1 MNKGA
6 SGIAVFGEQRGGRQR
21 VRYYFDLSDTHEGY
35 RSRPVP
41 LWTMRP
47 EDEPAVI
54 ETLEN
59 SFGELEKK
67 ETVGE
72 AVLSVAANLTE
83 DNLKEYLNHLERIG
97 KKGRIGRETPD
108 KQEKIIRKLT
118 VNSVACMIMTR
129 LGVDISAYPEVN
141 RFEEIIYFDHHDVLT
156 LIGSA
161 GSDIARMALSEVSKT
176 VRSVRK
182 ENRIVADE
190 GRSLYDMLIKDR
202 GGENHG
208 TDLPEG
214 REGNASQRDDAEAG
228 EDESG
233 PLRPD
238 EGDLPEGERP
248 SFVLPPSDQL
258 SPLQS
263 SEGDRG
269 AGDGDGRTSGQPD
282 GEGRG
287 RDGGIEARGS
297 DGVERPDEQHP
308 EPVAGDRDARVNH
321 ELRFYD
327 QKAEDRRLPFF
338 GRDDT
343 IRDLFLSSDKLLAS
357 KQEIEAVYQT
367 KPGESAWTDYIRS
380 IFNLEQTTVHLSDGT
395 EAGYQA
401 YSNGVLMWEGI
412 PEEKTKQTFYR
423 WNAVSGYFRAMHLLG
438 ELTEENPFA
447 DRDGQFALEGIGIAE
462 KKAGSIFTQEI
473 IDIVLR
479 KGSSFE
485 HGKFRIIEHF
495 SQEKT
500 AEEDVKLLKKEYGI
514 GGSSDAVWGTGIWE
528 NHDGKGLELSKGLG
542 DGSPK
547 ILLSWKKVA
556 KRIHELIRDGD
567 YLYPEQ
573 MEKYREWKADREEQ
587 TAALWTENKP
597 QKAEEAPKEQ
607 GENQPEKQEKR
618 RVYRYKD
625 GDHVYLGTDLYE
637 IIWNRGGNVLLQ
649 DARYPLF
656 QKELAQ
662 EEFLQKLKENSLNHH
677 LLVEEEVQAQADP
690 EMEEA
695 KRLIIQYAIDSFC
708 TEEDKA
714 KPMEELAAFL
724 PDFSDLSHVGIASTM
739 TEDEQHTI
747 EVAVNFEKNAIQWYV
762 DQELIDSVMYTSL
775 RNLIDNE
782 LKFLDFNGLVGC
794 VDMEEVNQLQADFEA
809 AVLSEH
815 RYEDVEEENGE
826 NPDVPNS
833 EENIPEAE
841 IIPSPAR
848 IDFNLA
854 AHPLEYVTPKEC
866 CRQNIEAIRVLKQCE
881 AENRPA
887 TAAEQVVLSRYVGWG
902 GLSEAFDSQKWP
914 EEYGKL
920 QMVMTPEEFKSAS
933 ASTLTAFFTP
943 ADVIA
948 AVYKAIG
955 NMGFTEGNILEP
967 SCGIGNFFGMLPDTM
982 QGSRLYGVELD
993 SISARIAGQLYQTAT
1008 VMESG
1013 FEKADL
1019 PDSFFDVVVGNVP
1032 FGDFGVVDKKYE
1044 KNHFLIHDY
1053 FFAKSLDKLRPGG
1066 VMALITSKGTMDKQ
1080 AENVRR
1086 YIADRAELLGAV
1098 RLPTST
1104 FLGNANTKVT
1114 SDILFLQKREKVIQA
1129 DQDWIHLDTDE
1140 NGVEMNRYY
1149 VKHPE
1154 MMLGRMELVSTR
1166 YGYDSACIQQ
1176 PNTDLEELLMEAAG
1190 RITGTITAYEP
1201 EEPEE
1206 KDRSIPA
1213 DPAVRN
1219 FSYTLVDGNVY
1230 FRENSRMYPEEVS
1243 VTAKNRIKGMIGIR
1257 DALRELIELQVDGM
1271 PDTAV
1276 EDAQKLLHL
1285 KYDVFTKEYGL
1296 INSRANSS
1304 VFSADSSYSLIC
1316 ALEILDENGELKQKA
1331 DIFYKRTI
1339 KSYEPVTRVDTA
1351 GESLAVSM
1359 GEHGFVDMDFMCS
1372 LCEKSEEE
1380 IVSEL
1385 DGIIF
1390 LNPEYA
1396 LGQTE
1401 VRKYLTA
1408 DEYLS
1413 GNVRRKLKQA
1423 EYLSEKE
1430 PETFASHVKALQA
1443 VQPEDLTAAEISVRL
1458 GSVWIPP
1465 EVVEKFMYE
1474 LLQTPYYIRR
1484 RIKINFVSYTKE
1496 WKVTD
1501 KNADGYNIRAVSTYG
1516 TERINAY
1523 KIIEETLNLK
1533 DVRIVDYFEDAD
1545 GKKKAVLNKKETAL
1559 AQAKQEQI
1567 KQAFKD
1573 WIWKD
1578 AERRNF
1584 LCAIY
1589 NERFN
1594 SVRVREYDGSHL
1606 VFPGMNPEI
1615 SLRSHQL
1622 NAIAHMIYGGN
1633 TLLAHAVGAGKTYE
1647 MVAAAVE
1654 CKRLGFCVKPM
1665 FVVPNHLTRQ
1675 IAAEFLQ
1682 LYPGKNVLVAA
1693 RRDFETKNRKKF
1705 CSRIATGEYDAI
1717 IIGHSQFEKIPMSR
1731 ERQIHMLEQE
1741 LEEITNGIEA
1751 ERWNRGERGTVKQLE
1766 REKKAVMNRLEKL
1779 NEQSR
1784 KDDVVTFEE
1793 LGVDMIF
1800 VDEAHYFKNLY
1811 IFTKMRNVA
1820 GISQTEAQKSSDLYM
1835 KCRYLDEIN
1844 HGRGVVFAT
1853 GTPISNSMVEMFTM
1867 QRYLQHSALKEAG
1880 LETFD
1885 AWASTFGETVMAVEL
1900 TPEGTGY
1907 RAKTRFARFFNLPE
1921 LMTMF
1926 REAADIQTAEM
1937 LNLPVPEAEFI
1948 NVAVKPSEMQKEMV
1962 ASLADR
1968 AEKIRNG
1975 MVNSQTDN
1983 MLKVT
1988 NDGRKLAL
1996 DQRMINPLLPDFEG
2010 SKVNACVKNIFRIWA
2025 ETKEKRLAQLV
2036 FCDLSTPRSDGSFSV
2051 YNDIRDKLIANGVPA
2066 EEVKFIHEADT
2077 ESKKAELFKK
2087 VRSGEVR
2094 ILMGSTQKM
2103 GAGTNVQ
2110 NRLIALHDLDCP
2122 WRPADLEQ
2130 RMGRIVRQGNENEKV
2145 QIYRYV
2151 TEQTFDAYLY
2161 QLVEGKQ
2168 KFAAQIMSGKTPVR
2182 AAEDIDETALSFA
2195 EIKMLATGDSNIKE
2209 KMDLDIQVQRLQMLK
2224 ASFLSEKY
2232 ALEDQLLKTFPLKIA
2247 KHRELL
2253 KGYEHDI
2260 KTASGHPAKT
2270 DDAGFLM
2277 VVEGDC
2283 YTGREEAGKAVL
2295 KARDKLVKPDAVPLG
2310 EYRGFTMEIKFEPMA
2325 KTFCVIIKGNVRHT
2339 AVLGEDARGA
2349 VTRIDHVID
2358 GMKEKRDYVSEELD
2372 SLIRQADHAKEEIK
2386 KPFIHEEELK
2396 QKQKR
2401 LNELNV
2407 LLNVDKRENELVDGD
2422 VEAKEETRERTSR
2435 EKEER

>member
-1 MNKGA
+1 MNKYQLLTGMYMEACDLAASSSEHWKQFLQCASRNFRLRFDEQLLVYLQKPSATAVLEINDWNGKFGRWVNKGA
-6 SGIAVFGEQRGGRQR
+6 SGIAVFGDQRGGRQR

-72 AVLSVAANLTE
+72 AVLSAAANLTE

-141 RFEEIIYFDHHDVLT
+141 RFEEIIYFNHHDVLT

-233 PLRPD
+233 SLRPD
-238 EGDLPEGERP
+238 EGELPEGERP

-297 DGVERPDEQHP
+297 DGVDRPDEQHP

-380 IFNLEQTTVHLSDGT
+380 IVNPEQTMVSLSDGNK
-395 EAGYQA
+395 AGYQA
-401 YSNGVLMWEGI
+401 YSNGVLMWEGM

-462 KKAGSIFTQEI
+462 KKAESIFTQEI

-485 HGKFRIIEHF
+485 HGKFRIMEHF

-500 AEEDVKLLKKEYGI
+500 AEEDVKFLKKEYGI

-587 TAALWTENKP
+587 TAALQTENKP

-625 GDHVYLGTDLYE
+625 GDHVYLGAELYQILWE
-637 IIWNRGGNVLLQ
+637 RGGNILLQ
-649 DARYPLF
+649 DVRHPLF
-656 QKELAQ
+656 QKELARD
-662 EEFLQKLKENSLNHH
+662 EFEQKLKENPLNGH
-677 LLVEEEVQAQADP
+677 LLVKESEGITADP
-690 EMEEA
+690 EIEEA
-695 KRLIIQYAIDSFC
+695 KRLIIQYAIDEFC
-708 TEEDKA
+708 SESDKN
-714 KPMEELAAFL
+714 KPLEYLQEHL
-724 PDFSDLSHVGIASTM
+724 PDFSDLSCIQIAYTT

-747 EVAVNFEKNAIQWYV
+747 EVAVNLKENAIEWYI
-762 DQELIDSVMYTSL
+762 DRDLIDSVVYPSL
-775 RNLIDNE
+775 RLLIDNE
-782 LKFLDFNGLVGC
+782 LKYLDFNALVNC
-794 VDMEEVNQLQADFEA
+794 VDMEEIYRTQEAFEEA
-809 AVLSEH
+809 LLSEH
-815 RYEDVEEENGE
+815 RFENEADGIREGSGE
-826 NPDVPNS
+826 TEQVKEVSAD
-833 EENIPEAE
+833 ETQAEMEAKTDGE
-841 IIPSPAR
+841 TVPSPVR
-848 IDFNLA
+848 INFNLA
-854 AHPLEYVTPKEC
+854 AHPLEYVTPKER

-887 TAAEQVVLSRYVGWG
+887 TAEEQVVLSRYVGWG

-982 QGSRLYGVELD
+982 KESRLYGVELD
-993 SISARIAGQLYQTAT
+993 SISARIAAQLYQNAT
-1008 VMESG
+1008 VIESG
-1013 FEKADL
+1013 FEKSDL

-1201 EEPEE
+1201 DEPEE

-1257 DALRELIELQVDGM
+1257 NALRELIELQVDGM

-1276 EDAQKLLHL
+1276 EDAQRLLHL
-1285 KYDVFTKEYGL
+1285 KYDAFTKEYGL
-1296 INSRANSS
+1296 INSRANGS
-1304 VFSADSSYSLIC
+1304 VFSADSSYTLLC
-1316 ALEILDENGELKQKA
+1316 ALEVLDDNGELKQKA
-1331 DIFYKRTI
+1331 DVFYKRTI
-1339 KSYEPVTRVDTA
+1339 KAHEAVTSVDTA
-1351 GESLAVSM
+1351 AEALAVSM
-1359 GEHGFVDMDFMCS
+1359 GEKGHVDMDY
-1372 LCEKSEEE
+1372 LCQLSGKTEEE
-1380 IVSEL
+1380 IVAEL
-1385 DGIIF
+1385 RGIIF
-1390 LNPEYA
+1390 LNPEYTLEQPGA
-1396 LGQTE
+1396 Q
-1401 VRKYLTA
+1401 KYLTA

-1413 GNVRRKLKQA
+1413 GNVRNKLRQA
-1423 EYLSEKE
+1423 KHLAEKE
-1430 PETFASHVKALQA
+1430 PLTFSAHVEALER
-1443 VQPEDLTAAEISVRL
+1443 VQPENLTAAEIAVRL
-1458 GSVWIPP
+1458 GSIWIPP

-1474 LLQTPYYIRR
+1474 LLQTPYYCRYR
-1484 RIKINFVSYTKE
+1484 MRVKFTPYTGE
-1496 WKVTD
+1496 WRVTD
-1501 KNADGYNIRAVSTYG
+1501 KNGDGNNIRSTSTYG

-1567 KQAFKD
+1567 KQAFRD
-1573 WIWKD
+1573 WIWRD
-1578 AERRNF
+1578 ATRRNE

-1589 NERFN
+1589 NEQFN
-1594 SVRVREYDGSHL
+1594 SIRVREYDGSHL
-1606 VFPGMNPEI
+1606 IFPGMNPEI
-1615 SLRSHQL
+1615 SLRPHQL
-1622 NAIAHMIYGGN
+1622 NAIAHMLYGGN

-1654 CKRLGFCVKPM
+1654 SKRLGFCVKPM
-1665 FVVPNHLTRQ
+1665 FVVPNHLIGQ

-1682 LYPGKNVLVAA
+1682 LYPGKNILVATKK
-1693 RRDFETKNRKKF
+1693 DFETKNRKKF
-1705 CSRIATGEYDAI
+1705 CSRISTGDYDAI
-1717 IIGHSQFEKIPMSR
+1717 IIGHSQFEKIPMSI
-1731 ERQIHMLEQE
+1731 ERQKAMLEQE
-1741 LEEITNGIEA
+1741 IEEITAGIEA
-1751 ERWNRGERGTVKQLE
+1751 IRWKRGEQVTVKQLE
-1766 REKKAVMNRLEKL
+1766 RAKKSIQNKLEKL
-1779 NEQSR
+1779 NDQSR

-1800 VDEAHYFKNLY
+1800 VDEAHYFKNVY
-1811 IFTKMRNVA
+1811 IYTKMRNVG

-1835 KCRYLDEIN
+1835 KCRYLDELN
-1844 HGRGVVFAT
+1844 GGRGVVFAT
-1853 GTPISNSMVEMFTM
+1853 GTPISNSMVELYTM
-1867 QRYLQHSALKEAG
+1867 QRYLQHSTLKQAG
-1880 LETFD
+1880 LESFD
-1885 AWASTFGETVMAVEL
+1885 AWASTFGETITAVEL

-1907 RAKTRFARFFNLPE
+1907 RAKTRFAKFFNLPE
-1921 LMTMF
+1921 LMSMF
-1926 REAADIQTAEM
+1926 REVADIQTAEM
-1937 LNLPVPEAEFI
+1937 LSLPVPEAEFI

-1996 DQRMINPLLPDFEG
+1996 DQRMINPSLPDFEG
-2010 SKVNACVKNIFRIWA
+2010 SKVNACVDNIYRIW
-2025 ETKEKRLAQLV
+2025 EDTKEKKLTQLV
-2036 FCDLSTPRSDGSFSV
+2036 FCDLSTPKTDGTFSV
-2051 YNDIRDKLIANGVPA
+2051 YNDIRDKLIAKGVPGD
-2066 EEVKFIHEADT
+2066 EIKFIHEADS
-2077 ESKKAELFKK
+2077 ENKKLELFKK
-2087 VRSGEVR
+2087 TRSGEVR
-2094 ILMGSTQKM
+2094 VLMGSTQKM

-2195 EIKMLATGDSNIKE
+2195 EIKMLATGDPNIKE
-2209 KMDLDIQVQRLQMLK
+2209 KM
-2224 ASFLSEKY
+2224 
-2232 ALEDQLLKTFPLKIA
+2232 
-2247 KHRELL
+2247 
-2253 KGYEHDI
+2253 
-2260 KTASGHPAKT
+2260 
-2270 DDAGFLM
+2270 
-2277 VVEGDC
+2277 
-2283 YTGREEAGKAVL
+2283 
-2295 KARDKLVKPDAVPLG
+2295 
-2310 EYRGFTMEIKFEPMA
+2310 
-2325 KTFCVIIKGNVRHT
+2325 VR
-2339 AVLGEDARGA
+2339 
-2349 VTRIDHVID
+2349 
-2358 GMKEKRDYVSEELD
+2358 
-2372 SLIRQADHAKEEIK
+2372 
-2386 KPFIHEEELK
+2386 P
-2396 QKQKR
+2396 
-2401 LNELNV
+2401 
-2407 LLNVDKRENELVDGD
+2407 
-2422 VEAKEETRERTSR
+2422 
-2435 EKEER
+2435 